1 MQQAAIYA
9 RYSTDRQ
16 QQSSIDDQV
25 RQARAQGAREGLTV
39 ADSMVFTDEA
49 VSGHGAAGGK
59 RIGFRRLLDAW
70 DAGLLDVVF
79 AHELSRLTRDIVTGL
94 ELMRRMQATGVAVV
108 TCDGIDSR
116 RPGWESLFLMRLMMT
131 GEEGRQTA
139 SRVSR
144 TMEGLLERGGMI
156 GAPPFGYRVD
166 WTRGPSRDPPGAR
179 WAIDEATADV
189 VRELYRMRKAGHSV
203 AALAKHLN
211 TKGIPSPR
219 CGRDKKPAFWRPG
232 SVHRLLANPIYKGVF
247 LYQGSAYT
255 RARLKR
261 RRETPKP
268 KAYAREQFRLVT
280 DALWAA
286 CNPSDGTRRIRGGTR
301 HVLAGFLVCGE
312 CGCTLSVGGVEPALG
327 LHCPSCE
334 QAVRV
339 GARKTFIGYTSVN
352 AATRALKAALSA
364 LIQGP
369 ALDEF
374 RERLRARVTAGPA
387 DEEARVKVDVQR
399 LATARDRLLRLA
411 TNPAIG
417 LDVVESELEDVNTEL
432 SETTRRLEYLK
443 RERSPLSKAAVER
456 QVGVELAPL
465 LERLASG
472 EPLTHEVRATLG
484 RLIPR
489 FALVAHPRRGCSI
502 FEVTFVPGAYV
513 AESTRTPEL
522 DSIAVAFR
530 VTVSVGAQMPT
541 RWDVDIVR
549 M

>member
-16 QQSSIDDQV
+16 QQSSIEDQV

-39 ADSMVFTDEA
+39 AAGMVFTDEA

-70 DAGLLDVVF
+70 DAGLVDIVF

-108 TCDGIDSR
+108 TCDGIDTR

-166 WTRGPSRDPPGAR
+166 WTLGPSRDPPGAR
-179 WAIDEATADV
+179 WVIDESTADV
-189 VRELYRMRKAGHSV
+189 VRTLFRLRKTGLSV
-203 AALAKHLN
+203 AKLAKYLN
-211 TKGIPSPR
+211 SRGISSPR
-219 CGRDKKPAFWRPG
+219 CGRDGQPAFWRPAT
-232 SVHRLLANPIYKGVF
+232 VHKLLTNAIYKGVF
-247 LYQGSAYT
+247 VYLGSAYT
-255 RARLKR
+255 RAKLKR

-268 KAYAREQFRLVT
+268 TAYAREQFRLVS
-280 DALWAA
+280 DEMWAA
-286 CNPSDGTRRIRGGTR
+286 CNPREGVRRIRGGTR
-301 HVLAGFLVCGE
+301 HVLAGFMVCGE
-312 CGCTLSVGGVEPALG
+312 CGCTLSVSGVKSALG

-339 GARKTFIGYTSVN
+339 GARATYIGYTSVN
-352 AATRALKAALSA
+352 AATRALKASLAALME
-364 LIQGP
+364 GP

-374 RERLRARVTAGPA
+374 RNRLRARVTAGPA
-387 DEEARVKVDVQR
+387 DEEARMKLGVQR
-399 LATARDRLLRLA
+399 LTTARGRLVRLA
-411 TNPAIG
+411 TNPEIG
-417 LDVVESELEDVNTEL
+417 IDVVELELKDVNAEL
-432 SETTRRLEYLK
+432 RETTRRLEYLK
-443 RERSPLSKAAVER
+443 RERSPISKAAVER
-456 QVGVELAPL
+456 QVAVELAPL
-465 LERLASG
+465 LERLVHG

-489 FALVAHPRRGCSI
+489 FALVAHPRRGCSV
-502 FEVTFVPGAYV
+502 FEVTVVPGAYI

-522 DSIAVAFR
+522 DSIAVIFR
-530 VTVSVGAQMPT
+530 VTVSATAQRPT